1 MDLLNISQSE
11 YEFCNVELHQ
21 PTICELAK
29 IFKQEEDLIFI
40 LKLLISPLQQTLS
53 LESEELSEFQI
64 FLGLLVTDT
73 SSFGLT
79 IGKKKNLLELI
90 NLCFKGYELK
100 ILKNSFIFKKLNEE
114 DFFIVIDDNNFNEF
128 KQILGSMF
136 DIPEIFGK
144 QEAKYNPKNARAA
157 RIAKALE
164 AGNKK
169 VAEINKSE
177 NKKGIIENYI
187 SILAIGLKI
196 PPSILCREL
205 TLYNL
210 FNLYKR
216 FTMKISW
223 DLDIDCRLAGG
234 SPKDS
239 PDNWMTL
246 T

>member
-21 PTICELAK
+21 PTIRELAK
-29 IFKQEEDLIFI
+29 IFKQEEDLIFT
-40 LKLLISPLQQTLS
+40 LKLLISPLQQTLN
-53 LESEELSEFQI
+53 LNNNELTEFQI

-73 SSFGLT
+73 TSLGLT
-79 IGKKKNLLELI
+79 IGKKKHLLELI

-100 ILKNSFIFKKLNEE
+100 ILKNSFIFKKLDDEN
-114 DFFIVIDDNNFNEF
+114 FFIVVDDNNFDEF
-128 KQILGSMF
+128 KKVLGSMF
-136 DIPEIFGK
+136 DIPEIFEN

-187 SILAIGLKI
+187 SILSIGLKI

-216 FTMKISW
+216 FTMRISW

-234 SPKDS
+234 SPKES

-246 T
+246 I

>member
-1 MDLLNISQSE
+1 MDLLNISQCE
-11 YEFCNVELHQ
+11 YEFYNIELYQ
-21 PTICELAK
+21 PTIKELAK
-29 IFKQEEDLIFI
+29 IFKQEEDLIFT
-40 LKLLISPLQQTLS
+40 LKLLISPLRQTLG
-53 LESEELSEFQI
+53 LENEELTEFQI
-64 FLGLLVTDT
+64 FLGLLMSDT

-79 IGKKKNLLELI
+79 VEKKKNLLELI

-100 ILKNSFIFKKLNEE
+100 ILKNSFIFKKIDDE
-114 DFFIVIDDNNFNEF
+114 DFFIVVDDNNFNDF
-128 KQILGSMF
+128 KKILSEMF
-136 DIPEIFGK
+136 NIPEIFGN
-144 QEAKYNPKNARAA
+144 QEVKYNPKNDRAA

-169 VAEINKSE
+169 VAEINKAE

-187 SILAIGLKI
+187 SILSIGLKI

-216 FTMKISW
+216 FTLKISW

-234 SPKDS
+234 SPKNS